1 MIEILKKY
9 SGIVF
14 LSRLL
19 EAMEQA
25 RPCMLVSLKHRLNL
39 VEAPKIQE
47 KKKMLLMIIIEH
59 C

>member
-9 SGIVF
+9 SRIVF

-25 RPCMLVSLKHRLNL
+25 RPCMLVSLKYRQNL
-39 VEAPKIQE
+39 VEAPKF
-47 KKKMLLMIIIEH
+47 KKKNN
-59 C
+59 CY